1 MSDTGGTQFARGAV
15 AVACADDGDFILLC
29 ADSVVL
35 AVAQHNG
42 GVLISSGKEPPVQ
55 DSRCSTSLITSALV
69 GSSPLN
75 PGPAIVEK

>member
-42 GVLISSGKEPPVQ
+42 GVLISSGKVSAPALAV
-55 DSRCSTSLITSALV
+55 TSALDWQLAV
-69 GSSPLN
+69 N
-75 PGPAIVEK
+75 PGPAVVEK

>member
-1 MSDTGGTQFARGAV
+1 MSDTGGTQFARGTV

-42 GVLISSGKEPPVQ
+42 GVLISSGKVQ
-55 DSRCSTSLITSALV
+55 PLSTSLITSALV

>member
-42 GVLISSGKEPPVQ
+42 GVLISSGKVQPLQHFADHVGFGWQLAVEPWA
-55 DSRCSTSLITSALV
+55 CYC
-69 GSSPLN
+69 
-75 PGPAIVEK
+75 

>member
-42 GVLISSGKEPPVQ
+42 GVLISSGKVQ
-55 DSRCSTSLITSALV
+55 PLQHFADHV
-69 GSSPLN
+69 GFGWQLAVE